1 MFFFF
6 KQKTAYEMRISDWS
20 SDVCSS
26 DLRSPLSEPSE
37 RYSHMEYNARGGLGG
52 RLGERLGEKRQ
63 AAVHAVVDRGVV
75 VRELLVDVRHGLRL
89 QQAVQAARAVD
100 EVVLVAAA
108 AVDPQGLQLLQLP
121 GVPPGQHDRVP
132 LHNPKSAGE

>member
-1 MFFFF
+1 MCRVLLIGVRQGALCMCGLVKSSIVFF

-26 DLRSPLSEPSE
+26 DL
-37 RYSHMEYNARGGLGG
+37 
-52 RLGERLGEKRQ
+52 
-63 AAVHAVVDRGVV
+63 
-75 VRELLVDVRHGLRL
+75 RELLVDVRHGLRL

-108 AVDPQGLQLLQLP
+108 AVDPQGLQLLQVP

-132 LHNPKSAGE
+132 LQPVGPALGNTLAGLRVDRRSEERL